1 MGRRGPAPQY
11 AKREAL
17 ERLLN
22 DGLSLSEA
30 ARRVGVNRKTAKRWR
45 NGRVIRYPG
54 GRAVHYPPVINAP
67 TVKTYSTRYL
77 GEGERV
83 RLADLRREGR
93 TIRSIATLM
102 GRAPSTI
109 SRELRRGADSL
120 GRYRPHEAHQR
131 ALARRRLDRPSR
143 LARDRQLREWVES
156 KLKRR
161 WSPEQVSRGLR
172 QQFPH
177 QPHRWLCA
185 ETIYQAVYRPDLGGL
200 SRELPGRILRHRRR
214 YRLRRRDAQH
224 RRSAPVT
231 GMVSVHERPDTVA
244 DRREPGHWEGDLIKG
259 SGNKSAV
266 AVLVERV
273 SRAVMLAKMP
283 DASAASALQAF
294 TDKLQSLQEPL
305 RQTLTYDQGREMSRH
320 AELTEATGVRV
331 YFCDPHSPWQ
341 RGTCENTNGL
351 LRQYLPKGTDLSV
364 YSQEELDAIADSLN
378 TRPRQTLGWMTPLQ
392 ILAQVLA
399 NPRQTAAVH

>member
-1 MGRRGPAPQY
+1 MAKQKYRQLQPIERMRIEIWKSENVSAQEMGRRLGRSTSTITREVKRNTCQANDYQAHGAQWRHSCRRTAAKPKPKLHPDGVLWGVVCELLRWKWSPQEI
-11 AKREAL
+11 A
-17 ERLLN
+17 
-22 DGLSLSEA
+22 
-30 ARRVGVNRKTAKRWR
+30 
-45 NGRVIRYPG
+45 
-54 GRAVHYPPVINAP
+54 
-67 TVKTYSTRYL
+67 
-77 GEGERV
+77 
-83 RLADLRREGR
+83 
-93 TIRSIATLM
+93 ATLK
-102 GRAPSTI
+102 RAYPQQSQ
-109 SRELRRGADSL
+109 
-120 GRYRPHEAHQR
+120 HH
-131 ALARRRLDRPSR
+131 
-143 LARDRQLREWVES
+143 
-156 KLKRR
+156 
-161 WSPEQVSRGLR
+161 VS
-172 QQFPH
+172 H
-177 QPHRWLCA
+177 
-185 ETIYQAVYRPDLGGL
+185 ETIYTAIYAYPKGELRKELIACLRQNRTKRMPR
-200 SRELPGRILRHRRR
+200 SRGQDRRGRI
-214 YRLRRRDAQH
+214 AE
-224 RRSAPVT
+224 
-231 GMVSVHERPDTVA
+231 MVSIHVRPPEVD
-244 DRREPGHWEGDLIKG
+244 DRIMPGHWEGDLIKG